1 MEITIY
7 MPSQGIIVILV
18 SSIIIVRMEVVITRI
33 VRIRVRVTIMIISY
47 LVAAMAI
54 TKLLLSPLTA
64 ALTTIRNQLPE

>member
-33 VRIRVRVTIMIISY
+33 VRVRVTIMIISY

>member
-18 SSIIIVRMEVVITRI
+18 SSIIIVRMEVVIARI
-33 VRIRVRVTIMIISY
+33 VRVRVTIMIISY

>member
-33 VRIRVRVTIMIISY
+33 VRVRVTIMIISY

-64 ALTTIRNQLPE
+64 TLTTIRNQLPE